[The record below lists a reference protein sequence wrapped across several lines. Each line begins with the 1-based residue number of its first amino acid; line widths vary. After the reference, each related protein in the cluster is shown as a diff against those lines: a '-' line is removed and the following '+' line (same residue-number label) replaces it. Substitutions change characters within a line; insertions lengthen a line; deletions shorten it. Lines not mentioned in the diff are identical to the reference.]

1 MIDSF
6 LLFPLLLKNFPLTIV
21 YTAPAQGAEGFEER
35 CFAAGLTCICVN
47 HSRDFLHYPK
57 AGLYID
63 AGFDG
68 TFLASA
74 TPILFHCPAI
84 PFSRIAKAPANS
96 ARFCA
101 WPGFW
106 ERETWEIV
114 VRGTFEGSFETK
126 LALACIKAL
135 NVADIAGLI
144 APRILCTLINE
155 AAYTIADGVAG
166 ASAIDTAM
174 KLGTNY
180 PYGPAEWA
188 RKIGIAEV
196 KSVLDSMALEN
207 KRYLPHPN
215 LQQLIG

>member
-6 LLFPLLLKNFPLTIV
+6 LRFQHLMNYQASTIIF
-21 YTAPAQGAEGFEER
+21 TAPAQGAQVFETR
-35 CFAAGLTCICVN
+35 CLQAGLKIICVP
-47 HSRDFLHYPK
+47 HAREFQHYPK

-63 AGFDG
+63 AAFDG
-68 TFLASA
+68 KFYSSL
-74 TPILFHCPAI
+74 TPILFHCPHR
-84 PFSRIAKAPANS
+84 PFSLMPHAPANS

-114 VRGTFEGSFETK
+114 SHGAVEGLFDSK
-126 LALACIKAL
+126 LAEAGIKAL
-135 NVADIAGLI
+135 EVADIAGLI

-166 ASAIDTAM
+166 PSAIDTAM

-188 RKIGIAEV
+188 RKIGFNDVNI
-196 KSVLDSMALEN
+196 VLQSMALEN